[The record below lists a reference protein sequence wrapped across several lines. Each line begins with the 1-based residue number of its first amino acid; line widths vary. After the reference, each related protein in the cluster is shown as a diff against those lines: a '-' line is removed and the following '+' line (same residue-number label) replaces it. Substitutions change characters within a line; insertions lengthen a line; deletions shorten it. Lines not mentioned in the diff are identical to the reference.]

1 MNRWHDVII
10 LAAAVFLAAAGI
22 VWGGNREMIERRIQE
37 LDRLNRGVV
46 QQVPDLP
53 RDGQVRVR
61 AQVEPD
67 GTARFLE
74 TEVIPPPRAAARV
87 PAPAGETVSSLG
99 SALKDRARG
108 EAQMHGFRDDNADG
122 RYTRLRDALAAFFG
136 KRP

>member
-1 MNRWHDVII
+1 MNRWHDVTI

-22 VWGGNREMIERRIQE
+22 AWGGNREMIERRIEE
-37 LDRLNRGVV
+37 LDRLNRSVV

-53 RDGQVRVR
+53 RDGQVHIR

-67 GTARFLE
+67 GTARLME
-74 TEVIPPPRAAARV
+74 TEVIPSPPAV
-87 PAPAGETVSSLG
+87 PQMPAPAGETVPGLG
-99 SALKDRARG
+99 SALKNRARG
-108 EAQMHGFRDDNADG
+108 EAQVRGFRDDNSDG